1 MTTSTYV
8 SQFDALTK
16 KAESF
21 VQSLR
26 SAKIH
31 PSKDQYTTFKA
42 FSLRLCDAAAAIPV
56 EIEALKKRQAESCE
70 EGRKLISQAQLG
82 RNDLTHLKNR
92 GVFARNMKL
101 FFGGPQDSAIDS
113 DTIKARKRLTRER
126 CDRICKLNPDGLIS
140 WAVAFAPSLW
150 TANLMSSKTFDCVE
164 EQIEPQD
171 PVVWPSEIYDVLSAL
186 GDEDPL
192 RGSHKYQE
200 FLKAAEDEKE
210 KAQSANQS
218 RKRRCLAD
226 RPAPEVEPLPPVQNS
241 ELVTQIPA
249 GQHASRMTQLPS
261 LQQMALGAPSFN
273 RDHTQDW
280 GGTVDVEEH
289 WHPLL
294 HHQSVHTSSLQ
305 YKQQK
310 PAAADSLLPYK
321 ENREMKYMY
330 TNAPASNISKMPE
343 PFRAAVQNSQQWKSE
358 RSQGLE
364 TTGCWPS
371 LFPKDNRQDVSFTIW
386 CGNKDGAHLT
396 KFFGG
401 QLEISS

>member
-1 MTTSTYV
+1 MGTTSTYV

-56 EIEALKKRQAESCE
+56 EIEA
-70 EGRKLISQAQLG
+70 
-82 RNDLTHLKNR
+82 LKNR

-261 LQQMALGAPSFN
+261 LQQMALGAPSLN

-280 GGTVDVEEH
+280 GGTVD
-289 WHPLL
+289 
-294 HHQSVHTSSLQ
+294 
-305 YKQQK
+305 
-310 PAAADSLLPYK
+310 
-321 ENREMKYMY
+321 
-330 TNAPASNISKMPE
+330 
-343 PFRAAVQNSQQWKSE
+343 
-358 RSQGLE
+358 
-364 TTGCWPS
+364 
-371 LFPKDNRQDVSFTIW
+371 
-386 CGNKDGAHLT
+386 
-396 KFFGG
+396 
-401 QLEISS
+401 

>member
-1 MTTSTYV
+1 MGLSTYQDQSTSMTTSTYV

-200 FLKAAEDEKE
+200 FRKE
-210 KAQSANQS
+210 VKDW
-218 RKRRCLAD
+218 RRQGAGQVCSQRITD
-226 RPAPEVEPLPPVQNS
+226 RMSPLPSGVATRT
-241 ELVTQIPA
+241 E
-249 GQHASRMTQLPS
+249 
-261 LQQMALGAPSFN
+261 
-273 RDHTQDW
+273 HTQ
-280 GGTVDVEEH
+280 
-289 WHPLL
+289 PN
-294 HHQSVHTSSLQ
+294 SLG
-305 YKQQK
+305 
-310 PAAADSLLPYK
+310 DNL
-321 ENREMKYMY
+321 
-330 TNAPASNISKMPE
+330 
-343 PFRAAVQNSQQWKSE
+343 KS
-358 RSQGLE
+358 
-364 TTGCWPS
+364 P
-371 LFPKDNRQDVSFTIW
+371 PKV
-386 CGNKDGAHLT
+386 L
-396 KFFGG
+396 
-401 QLEISS
+401 

>member
-200 FLKAAEDEKE
+200 FLKGKSDFSEKGS
-210 KAQSANQS
+210 KKLNYQLL
-218 RKRRCLAD
+218 RTKKKRR
-226 RPAPEVEPLPPVQNS
+226 RVR
-241 ELVTQIPA
+241 I
-249 GQHASRMTQLPS
+249 
-261 LQQMALGAPSFN
+261 
-273 RDHTQDW
+273 
-280 GGTVDVEEH
+280 
-289 WHPLL
+289 
-294 HHQSVHTSSLQ
+294 
-305 YKQQK
+305 
-310 PAAADSLLPYK
+310 
-321 ENREMKYMY
+321 
-330 TNAPASNISKMPE
+330 
-343 PFRAAVQNSQQWKSE
+343 
-358 RSQGLE
+358 SQGNAGVLQIDLHRRLNP
-364 TTGCWPS
+364 CHPCRIVNW
-371 LFPKDNRQDVSFTIW
+371 LLRF
-386 CGNKDGAHLT
+386 
-396 KFFGG
+396 
-401 QLEISS
+401 QLASMPPG

>member
-1 MTTSTYV
+1 MGEDQSTSMTTSTYV

-126 CDRICKLNPDGLIS
+126 CDRICKLNPD
-140 WAVAFAPSLW
+140 
-150 TANLMSSKTFDCVE
+150 
-164 EQIEPQD
+164 
-171 PVVWPSEIYDVLSAL
+171 VLSAL

-200 FLKAAEDEKE
+200 FLKGKSDFSEKVS
-210 KAQSANQS
+210 KKLNYQLL
-218 RKRRCLAD
+218 RTKKKRR
-226 RPAPEVEPLPPVQNS
+226 RVR
-241 ELVTQIPA
+241 I
-249 GQHASRMTQLPS
+249 
-261 LQQMALGAPSFN
+261 
-273 RDHTQDW
+273 
-280 GGTVDVEEH
+280 
-289 WHPLL
+289 
-294 HHQSVHTSSLQ
+294 
-305 YKQQK
+305 
-310 PAAADSLLPYK
+310 
-321 ENREMKYMY
+321 
-330 TNAPASNISKMPE
+330 
-343 PFRAAVQNSQQWKSE
+343 
-358 RSQGLE
+358 SQGNAGVLQIDLHRRLNP
-364 TTGCWPS
+364 CHPCRIVNW
-371 LFPKDNRQDVSFTIW
+371 LLRF
-386 CGNKDGAHLT
+386 
-396 KFFGG
+396 
-401 QLEISS
+401 QLASMPPG